1 MANAYGYTPE
11 EMRSIG
17 SQLVSIKGD
26 IAEKVQAALSAV
38 NGLIGSGFTT
48 QAASGAY
55 SEQFANLAQALTQ
68 VNDGMEPLGNFLT
81 QYADAVVD
89 MDTQMSSSLRG

>member
-1 MANAYGYTPE
+1 MANAYGYSPE

-17 SQLVSIKGD
+17 SQLVATQGD
-26 IAEKVQAALSAV
+26 ISEKIQAARAAV
-38 NGLIGSGFTT
+38 DGLIGSGFTT

-55 SEQFANLAQALTQ
+55 SERFSQLSQGLTQ
-68 VNDGMEPLGNFLT
+68 VNEGLEPLGNFLT
-81 QYADAVVD
+81 QYADSVEE

>member
-11 EMRSIG
+11 EMRRIG
-17 SQLVSIKGD
+17 SQLVSIK
-26 IAEKVQAALSAV
+26 AEIDGKIQEALAAV

-55 SEQFANLAQALTQ
+55 SEQFEKLSTGLKQ
-68 VNDGMEPLGNFLT
+68 VNESMEPLGNFLT
-81 QYADAVVD
+81 QYANAVVD

>member
-1 MANAYGYTPE
+1 MANAYGYSPE

-17 SQLVSIKGD
+17 SQLVATK
-26 IAEKVQAALSAV
+26 AEISEKIQAALAAV

-55 SEQFANLAQALTQ
+55 SEQFNQLSQGLTQ
-68 VNDGMEPLGNFLT
+68 VNDGLEPLGNFLT
-81 QYADAVVD
+81 QYADAVVER
-89 MDTQMSSSLRG
+89 DTQMSSSLRG